1 VLDFYI
7 RQLAGSELGNFVN
20 TTPAIITLYHEF
32 NKRVPVVFDT
42 NYVKDLYQDWDKIE
56 VLSLEECRKRDLK
69 QLVHSGEAM
78 NYQEPEYI
86 TRYKYCMQKAGV
98 LGSKAFPMP
107 YAPQRST
114 DIEGEYVVIARGC
127 IDHPQAAWKNHKE
140 VGDEIFK
147 YIMGNINLPIYIV
160 GNHAKYFISNDT
172 GLMHVASAL
181 QKKCFI
187 LWKDTPFV
195 KNKPPGPQ
203 CFFSMKNN
211 WYNDFNKWIKGV

>member
-1 VLDFYI
+1 
-7 RQLAGSELGNFVN
+7 
-20 TTPAIITLYHEF
+20 
-32 NKRVPVVFDT
+32 
-42 NYVKDLYQDWDKIE
+42 
-56 VLSLEECRKRDLK
+56 LSLEECRKRDLK

-160 GNHAKYFISNDT
+160 GNTADYKRSLHRMENFGKDVKFILDDINKVVGCINHAKYFISNDT